1 MFCEECVRRI
11 NEKDVALFPEQVG
24 PRVLLL
30 ESVDYFGTSEYFSRR
45 KKKRIFRSKTSMV
58 RLTGRALYT
67 FIVCK

>member
-45 KKKRIFRSKTSMV
+45 KKKESLGVKLRW
-58 RLTGRALYT
+58 
-67 FIVCK
+67 